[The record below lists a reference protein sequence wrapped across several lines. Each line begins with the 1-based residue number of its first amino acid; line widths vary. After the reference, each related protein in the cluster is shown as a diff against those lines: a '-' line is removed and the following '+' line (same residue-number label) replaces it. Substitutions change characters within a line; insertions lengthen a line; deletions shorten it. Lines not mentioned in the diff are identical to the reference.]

1 MTFPALRRHFAAL
14 LMILLCISLLF
25 VPTAQ
30 AIEDP
35 MIQAEAVYLGDPVT
49 GMPLYEK
56 NAEERRYPAS
66 TTKIMTAL
74 IVLDNVQDLEQ
85 KVTVLEEDFN
95 GIPSDGSMAGF
106 VVGEEVPVIDLL
118 YGLMLPSGNEAA
130 NTLARFVGGSI
141 PEFVKKMNARAT
153 DLGCTD
159 THFVNPNGLHDD
171 NHYTT
176 AHDLFRITQEA
187 MKNET
192 FAMIANT
199 AQKNL
204 SVTNKVS
211 EHQHGKN
218 LYILT
223 TNQLILSRNNPHF
236 YGYAKGVKTGH
247 TSQAGYCL
255 VAAAEKK
262 KAKLISVMLGC
273 ERLPNEP
280 YPLTFPETKRLF
292 MWAYDNYAS
301 KTLVE
306 EGAEIEEV
314 PIRLSTQ
321 TDSLMLVAGSNLDA
335 TVPKDLTMED
345 FEKTLSV
352 KQDIVAPITKG
363 DKLGTMTLSRNGI
376 TYGTVD
382 LLALSDVSMSEVLYY
397 AYLLENFFNTP
408 IFKVLLVVLIV
419 LFLLY
424 ISLYMIRIRRK
435 RLRRQQMMRS
445 KYSRMEQYERDQ
457 HHKDN

>member
-1 MTFPALRRHFAAL
+1 M
-14 LMILLCISLLF
+14 
-25 VPTAQ
+25 
-30 AIEDP
+30 
-35 MIQAEAVYLGDPVT
+35 
-49 GMPLYEK
+49 
-56 NAEERRYPAS
+56 
-66 TTKIMTAL
+66 
-74 IVLDNVQDLEQ
+74 NV
-85 KVTVLEEDFN
+85 
-95 GIPSDGSMAGF
+95 S
-106 VVGEEVPVIDLL
+106 
-118 YGLMLPSGNEAA
+118 
-130 NTLARFVGGSI
+130 
-141 PEFVKKMNARAT
+141 
-153 DLGCTD
+153 
-159 THFVNPNGLHDD
+159 
-171 NHYTT
+171 
-176 AHDLFRITQEA
+176 
-187 MKNET
+187 
-192 FAMIANT
+192 
-199 AQKNL
+199 
-204 SVTNKVS
+204 
-211 EHQHGKN
+211 
-218 LYILT
+218 
-223 TNQLILSRNNPHF
+223 
-236 YGYAKGVKTGH
+236 
-247 TSQAGYCL
+247 
-255 VAAAEKK
+255 
-262 KAKLISVMLGC
+262 
-273 ERLPNEP
+273 PNEP

>member
-1 MTFPALRRHFAAL
+1 MTFPAMRRHLAAL
-14 LMILLCISLLF
+14 FTILLCIPILF
-25 VPTAQ
+25 TPVAQ

-35 MIQAEAVYLGDPVT
+35 EIQAAAVYLGDPVT
-49 GMPLYEK
+49 GMPLYQK

-74 IVLDNVQDLEQ
+74 VVLDNVQDLDQ
-85 KVTVLEEDFN
+85 KVTVLPEDFN
-95 GIPSDGSMAGF
+95 DVPADGSKAGF
-106 VVGEEVPVIDLL
+106 VPGEEVPVIDLL
-118 YGLMLPSGNEAA
+118 YGLLLPSGNEAA
-130 NTLARFVGGSI
+130 NTLARFVGGSVSG
-141 PEFVKKMNARAT
+141 FVEKMNRRAT

-159 THFVNPNGLHDD
+159 THFVNPHGLHDD

-192 FAMIANT
+192 FATIVNT

-211 EHQHGKN
+211 EHPNGKN

-223 TNQLILSRNNPHF
+223 TNQLILSRNSPLF

-247 TSQAGYCL
+247 TSEAGYCL

-262 KAKLISVMLGC
+262 NAKLISVMLGTK
-273 ERLPNEP
+273 RPKDEP
-280 YPLTFPETKRLF
+280 YPVSFAETKRLF

-306 EGAEIEEV
+306 EGTEIQQV
-314 PIRLSTQ
+314 PIRLSAQ
-321 TDSLMLVAGSNLDA
+321 TDSLMLVAGSDLTA
-335 TVPKDLTMED
+335 TIPKDLTLND

-363 DKLGTMTLSRNGI
+363 DKLGTLTLSLEGV

-397 AYLLENFFNTP
+397 AYILENFFSTP
-408 IFKVLLVVLIV
+408 LFRVLLVVLIL
-419 LFLLY
+419 LFTLY
-424 ISLYMIRIRRK
+424 ITLYIIRIRRK
-435 RLRRQQMMRS
+435 RLRRKQMMRS
-445 KYSRMEQYERDQ
+445 KYSRMEQYDREQ
-457 HHKDN
+457 HHKDK

>member
-1 MTFPALRRHFAAL
+1 
-14 LMILLCISLLF
+14 
-25 VPTAQ
+25 
-30 AIEDP
+30 
-35 MIQAEAVYLGDPVT
+35 
-49 GMPLYEK
+49 MPLYEK

-106 VVGEEVPVIDLL
+106 VVRRGSPVIDLL

-211 EHQHGKN
+211 EHQHGKKSVHTDHQSADFIPQQSSFLRLCEGRQN
-218 LYILT
+218 RTHLT
-223 TNQLILSRNNPHF
+223 GGL
-236 YGYAKGVKTGH
+236 
-247 TSQAGYCL
+247 
-255 VAAAEKK
+255 
-262 KAKLISVMLGC
+262 
-273 ERLPNEP
+273 LPCC
-280 YPLTFPETKRLF
+280 
-292 MWAYDNYAS
+292 S
-301 KTLVE
+301 C
-306 EGAEIEEV
+306 
-314 PIRLSTQ
+314 
-321 TDSLMLVAGSNLDA
+321 
-335 TVPKDLTMED
+335 
-345 FEKTLSV
+345 
-352 KQDIVAPITKG
+352 
-363 DKLGTMTLSRNGI
+363 
-376 TYGTVD
+376 
-382 LLALSDVSMSEVLYY
+382 
-397 AYLLENFFNTP
+397 
-408 IFKVLLVVLIV
+408 
-419 LFLLY
+419 
-424 ISLYMIRIRRK
+424 
-435 RLRRQQMMRS
+435 
-445 KYSRMEQYERDQ
+445 
-457 HHKDN
+457 

>member
-1 MTFPALRRHFAAL
+1 MTFPAMRRRLAAL
-14 LMILLCISLLF
+14 FTILLCIPILF
-25 VPTAQ
+25 APVAQ

-35 MIQAEAVYLGDPVT
+35 AIKAAAVYLGDPVT
-49 GMPLYEK
+49 GIPLYQK
-56 NAEERRYPAS
+56 NAEARRYPAS

-74 IVLDNVQDLEQ
+74 VVLDNVQDLDQ
-85 KVTVLEEDFN
+85 KVTVLPEDFN
-95 GIPSDGSMAGF
+95 DVPSDGSKAGF
-106 VVGEEVPVIDLL
+106 VPGEEVPVIDLL

-130 NTLARFVGGSI
+130 NTLARFVGGSVSG
-141 PEFVKKMNARAT
+141 FVEKMNLRAT

-159 THFVNPNGLHDD
+159 THFVNPHGLHDE

-192 FAMIANT
+192 FATVVNT

-211 EHQHGKN
+211 EHPNGKN

-223 TNQLILSRNNPHF
+223 TNQLILSRNSPLF

-262 KAKLISVMLGC
+262 KAKLISVMLGT
-273 ERLPNEP
+273 ERPKGEM
-280 YPLTFPETKRLF
+280 YPVSFAETKRLF

-306 EGAEIEEV
+306 EGAEIEQV
-314 PIRLSTQ
+314 PIRLSAQ
-321 TDSLMLVAGSNLDA
+321 TDSLMLIAGSDLTA
-335 TVPKDLTMED
+335 TIPKDLTLDD

-363 DKLGTMTLSRNGI
+363 DKLGTLTLSREGV

-397 AYLLENFFNTP
+397 AYLLENFFSTP
-408 IFKVLLVVLIV
+408 LFRVLLVVLIL
-419 LFLLY
+419 LFALY
-424 ISLYMIRIRRK
+424 IVLYIIRIRRK

-445 KYSRMEQYERDQ
+445 KYSRMEQYDREQ
-457 HHKDN
+457 HHKDK

>member
-1 MTFPALRRHFAAL
+1 MTFPALRRQLAAL
-14 LMILLCISLLF
+14 FTILLCVQILY

-35 MIQAEAVYLGDPVT
+35 AIQAEAVYLGDPIT
-49 GMPLYEK
+49 GMPLYQK

-74 IVLDNVQDLEQ
+74 VVLDNVQDLNQ
-85 KVTVLEEDFN
+85 KVTVLPEDFN
-95 GIPSDGSMAGF
+95 GIPPDGSMAGF

-130 NTLARFVGGSI
+130 NTLARFVGGSVSG
-141 PEFVKKMNARAT
+141 FVDKMNARAT

-176 AHDLFRITQEA
+176 AHDLFRMTQEA

-192 FAMIANT
+192 FALIVNT

-204 SVTNKVS
+204 SVTNKVA

-223 TNQLILSRNNPHF
+223 TNQLILSRSNPLF

-262 KAKLISVMLGC
+262 RAKLISVMLGC
-273 ERLPNEP
+273 ERLPGEP
-280 YPLTFPETKRLF
+280 YPVSFSETKRLF
-292 MWAYDNYAS
+292 MWAYDNYSS
-301 KTLVE
+301 KTLIE

-321 TDSLMLVAGSNLDA
+321 TDSLMLVAGNDLAA
-335 TVPKDLTMED
+335 TVPKDLTLDD
-345 FEKTLSV
+345 FEHTLSV
-352 KQDIVAPITKG
+352 KENIVAPISKG
-363 DKLGTMTLSRNGI
+363 DKLGTLTLSRQGV

-397 AYLLENFFNTP
+397 AYLLENFFSTP
-408 IFKVLLVVLIV
+408 LFKLLLAVLI
-419 LFLLY
+419 LAFILY
-424 ISLYMIRIRRK
+424 ITLYIIRARRK
-435 RLRRQQMMRS
+435 RMRRQQMMRS
-445 KYSRMEQYERDQ
+445 KYSRMEQYKRSQ
-457 HHKDN
+457 HHKDK

>member
-1 MTFPALRRHFAAL
+1 MTFPAPRRHVTAL
-14 LMILLCISLLF
+14 LTVLLCISLLCI
-25 VPTAQ
+25 PTAQ
-30 AIEDP
+30 AISDP
-35 MIQAEAVYLGDPVT
+35 NVQAEAVYLGDPIT

-56 NAEERRYPAS
+56 NAEARRYPAS

-74 IVLDNVQDLEQ
+74 VVLDNVQDLDQ
-85 KVTVLEEDFN
+85 KVTVLPEDFN
-95 GIPSDGSMAGF
+95 GVPSDGSKAGF

-130 NTLARFVGGSI
+130 NTLARFVGGSVSG
-141 PEFVKKMNARAT
+141 FVEKMNARAT

-159 THFVNPNGLHDD
+159 THFVNPHGLHDD

-192 FAMIANT
+192 FALIVNT

-223 TNQLILSRNNPHF
+223 TNQLILSRNSPLF

-273 ERLPNEP
+273 ERPQGEP
-280 YPLTFPETKRLF
+280 YPVSFAETKQLF
-292 MWAYDNYAS
+292 QWAYENYTS
-301 KTLVE
+301 KMLIE
-306 EGAEIEEV
+306 EGAEIEQV
-314 PIRLSTQ
+314 PIRLSAQ
-321 TDSLMLVAGSNLDA
+321 TDSLMLVAGNNLEA
-335 TVPKDLTMED
+335 TIPKDLTLED
-345 FEKTLSV
+345 FEKTLSI

-363 DKLGTMTLSRNGI
+363 DKLGTLTLSRDGV

-397 AYLLENFFNTP
+397 AYLLENFFSTP
-408 IFKVLLVVLIV
+408 FFKVLLVILIL
-419 LFLLY
+419 LFILY
-424 ISLYMIRIRRK
+424 IALYIIRIRRK
-435 RLRRQQMMRS
+435 RMRRQQMMRS
-445 KYSRMEQYERDQ
+445 KHARMEQYERDQ
-457 HHKDN
+457 HHKDT